1 MIQIYFSAEDAGID
15 APRYQLVGFE
25 RCHFAGRGS
34 KRFER
39 TIPTSELALVDADG
53 HRAPRPGRYTLY
65 VSGSAPGHR
74 ARALGVP
81 QLSAPFT
88 IRE

>member
-15 APRYQLVGFE
+15 APQCQLVGFE
-25 RCHFAGRGS
+25 RCRFAAHES

-39 TIPTSELALVDADG
+39 TIPACELALVDADG
-53 HRAPRPGRYTLY
+53 TRAPRPGRYTLY
-65 VSGSAPGHR
+65 VSASAPGRR

-81 QLSAPFT
+81 QLSARFT